1 MSYKKI
7 AIITGANSGFGKEF
21 LKLLINEEEI
31 TEIWAVARNKARLNQ
46 LVDEFGSKVKI
57 FSKDLSKIEEVK
69 EIGTFLSKE
78 NVCIKYLINNA
89 GFAKFCSYNDLS
101 IDESI
106 NMIDLNI
113 GTYMYSIYAKG
124 KPYHEYF
131 FTSIIP
137 AIAISKYL

>member
-57 FSKDLSKIEEVK
+57 FSKDLRKCMYKIPYK
-69 EIGTFLSKE
+69 Q
-78 NVCIKYLINNA
+78 CW
-89 GFAKFCSYNDLS
+89 FCKILF
-101 IDESI
+101 IQ
-106 NMIDLNI
+106 
-113 GTYMYSIYAKG
+113 
-124 KPYHEYF
+124 
-131 FTSIIP
+131 
-137 AIAISKYL
+137 

>member
-57 FSKDLSKIEEVK
+57 FFKRFIKNRRSKRNWYIFK
-69 EIGTFLSKE
+69 
-78 NVCIKYLINNA
+78 
-89 GFAKFCSYNDLS
+89 
-101 IDESI
+101 
-106 NMIDLNI
+106 
-113 GTYMYSIYAKG
+113 
-124 KPYHEYF
+124 
-131 FTSIIP
+131 
-137 AIAISKYL
+137 

>member
-57 FSKDLSKIEEVK
+57 FSKDL
-69 EIGTFLSKE
+69 
-78 NVCIKYLINNA
+78 
-89 GFAKFCSYNDLS
+89 
-101 IDESI
+101 
-106 NMIDLNI
+106 
-113 GTYMYSIYAKG
+113 
-124 KPYHEYF
+124 
-131 FTSIIP
+131 
-137 AIAISKYL
+137 

>member
-57 FSKDLSKIEEVK
+57 FQKIYQK
-69 EIGTFLSKE
+69 
-78 NVCIKYLINNA
+78 
-89 GFAKFCSYNDLS
+89 
-101 IDESI
+101 
-106 NMIDLNI
+106 
-113 GTYMYSIYAKG
+113 
-124 KPYHEYF
+124 
-131 FTSIIP
+131 
-137 AIAISKYL
+137 